1 MTTTSKTIKQANIS
15 LSVVSKIILG
25 VWYVIAVIV
34 YLMGSSVEVNYRGK
48 EYITKWF
55 IEDIGARYYT
65 RHITVTSII
74 LSYYQ
79 LIL

>member
-55 IEDIGARYYT
+55 IEDIMVT